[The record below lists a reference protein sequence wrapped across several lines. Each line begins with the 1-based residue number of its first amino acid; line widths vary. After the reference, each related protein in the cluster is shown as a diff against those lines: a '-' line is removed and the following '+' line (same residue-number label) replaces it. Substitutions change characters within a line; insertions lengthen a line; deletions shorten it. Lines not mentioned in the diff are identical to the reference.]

1 MKQSCNSS
9 SVVTID
15 SDERGPMAA
24 SMAGVAG
31 SCLCGTAAPLRGMH
45 SRREAGRPNR
55 SSRCSTASEPG
66 GSIGLA
72 DGCVWRVHSSVRMQ
86 QPKATCASRAD
97 DSRRRAL
104 HQGQLRRPGQ
114 GLSQSGSLRRRTGS
128 PADETRHDGGRG
140 AQ

>member
-1 MKQSCNSS
+1 MKQSRNSR
-9 SVVTID
+9 SVGTID

-45 SRREAGRPNR
+45 SRREAGRPDCL
-55 SSRCSTASEPG
+55 SRCIAASWQG
-66 GSIGLA
+66 GSIGLV

-86 QPKATCASRAD
+86 QPQATCTSRAD

-104 HQGQLRRPGQ
+104 HQGQLHCPGQ
-114 GLSQSGSLRRRTGS
+114 GLSQSGSLRRRMGS
-128 PADETRHDGGRG
+128 PADETRQDGGRG